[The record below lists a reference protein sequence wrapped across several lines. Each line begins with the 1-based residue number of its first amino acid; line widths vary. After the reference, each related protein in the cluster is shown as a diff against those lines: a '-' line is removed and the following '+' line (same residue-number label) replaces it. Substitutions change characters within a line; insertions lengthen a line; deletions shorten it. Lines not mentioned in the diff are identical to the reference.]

1 MKAGTTSLD
10 SHCSP
15 TMVSSPRSG
24 EGFEKESKEGKQGKE
39 SVCSRAP
46 VSGTAGTELNLFIR
60 DLLLLG
66 LGILNF

>member
-46 VSGTAGTELNLFIR
+46 VSGTAGTET
-60 DLLLLG
+60 
-66 LGILNF
+66 